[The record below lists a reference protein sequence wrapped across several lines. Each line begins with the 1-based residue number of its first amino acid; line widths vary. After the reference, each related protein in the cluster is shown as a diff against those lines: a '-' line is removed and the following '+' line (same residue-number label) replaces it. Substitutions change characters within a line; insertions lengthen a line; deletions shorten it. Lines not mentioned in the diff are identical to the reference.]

1 MKLNLA
7 LATTAALAITND
19 IVSAQGDPDMT
30 IEVLNDEVQEL
41 EAKENMI
48 LDAIDSIADEI
59 HSNTERFDTEPIQIS
74 TPMDRQ
80 GGDDEEGDFVIDF
93 EADDLGPQAGDG
105 GDGEI
110 DILMEP
116 EYIEEGPPGEEEELV
131 EGGPPE
137 EEHIMTITHATE
149 HDMVPLSQTVHHGPH
164 PPKAPKAEKLPQ
176 LHSKAQGV
184 KTKEQS
190 MKYKEQLPPSSDIMK
205 AKAAKSTH
213 GKSAKRGKKGT
224 HPPVDQYQPAA
235 DGTGKAYKQPNMS
248 MDSKSQKNSS
258 SESIPPPPP
267 PPHTDDEE
275 TIHLESPT
283 EDDEETSNDDIVDH
297 IPEESG
303 GVARMPDSV
312 PGPQGIDTS
321 DLKADDKKFKQE
333 IILALGGAGG
343 NTIGKGHQKSQE
355 NVGTLELLRAKSE
368 AAEKASNGSAGRY
381 GGIVGGLCLL
391 GSVVYAV
398 MV

>member
-19 IVSAQGDPDMT
+19 IVSAQGDLT
-30 IEVLNDEVQEL
+30 IEGLNDEVQEL

-59 HSNTERFDTEPIQIS
+59 HSNTERFNTEPIQIS
-74 TPMDRQ
+74 TPMERQ
-80 GGDDEEGDFVIDF
+80 DGDLELDF

-176 LHSKAQGV
+176 LNSKAQGV

-235 DGTGKAYKQPNMS
+235 DGKGKAYKQPNMS
-248 MDSKSQKNSS
+248 MDSKSQKNIS

-275 TIHLESPT
+275 TIHLESPS

-297 IPEESG
+297 NPDSG
-303 GVARMPDSV
+303 GAARMPDPV

-321 DLKADDKKFKQE
+321 DLKADDEKFKQE
-333 IILALGGAGG
+333 IISALGGAGG

-398 MV
+398 V